1 MKGATAMLEKL
12 KKYFER
18 ECKSTK
24 KYLEILTTDAQKKR
38 AVDITIHEMVGACT
52 VIQIVD
58 ETLAF
63 AEIEAMYQE
72 YKKKLE
78 KLLD

>member
-1 MKGATAMLEKL
+1 MLEKL

-18 ECKSTK
+18 EYKSTK
-24 KYLEILTTDAQKKR
+24 QYLEVLTTDAQKKR
-38 AVDITIHEMVGACT
+38 AVNITIREMMGACT
-52 VIQIVD
+52 VIQIID
-58 ETLAF
+58 ETLSI

>member
-1 MKGATAMLEKL
+1 
-12 KKYFER
+12 
-18 ECKSTK
+18 
-24 KYLEILTTDAQKKR
+24 
-38 AVDITIHEMVGACT
+38 MVGACT
-52 VIQIVD
+52 VIQFID